1 MNAKNEKFEK
11 QTVYLDGC
19 AFYDCEFV
27 QCTLVYSGIIPVT
40 LVGCTLSNCRMEFA
54 GPAANTLQYL
64 YSLSRVNKEALTAVQ
79 NILAPIL
86 EDRRVGE

>member
-1 MNAKNEKFEK
+1 MNAKNQKFEE

-27 QCTLVYSGIIPVT
+27 RCTLVYSDLMPVT
-40 LVGCTLSNCRMEFA
+40 LIGCTFSNCAFDFA

-64 YSLSRVNKEALTAVQ
+64 YSLSRVNKDALAIVRNT
-79 NILAPIL
+79 LAPIL
-86 EDRRVGE
+86 EE